1 MFLSMALVWH
11 YVALRF
17 ALNRRARFRSPRGGL
32 LEQAGGPTW
41 PNRGGL
47 LGQVGGC
54 RGPSLTFGWVER
66 LFTRPRLG
74 GSQVLHSP
82 LGGLKGYS
90 LIPGCEFKSLS
101 FSPGESQVLH
111 SPWVGYKVH
120 SPRGENTLGSG
131 TGVCEIKAVLA
142 NLTMSFQPPPPLFQC
157 WRACL
162 CECKAVR
169 NKSRVL
175 REDGAEQGN
184 VELGEMGCP
193 RKPERANLFER
204 LLLRKHRNQI
214 WSPLS

>member
-1 MFLSMALVWH
+1 MEFWALGWHYVFLSMALVWH

-120 SPRGENTLGSG
+120 SPHGALYCDFRLWRG
-131 TGVCEIKAVLA
+131 
-142 NLTMSFQPPPPLFQC
+142 Q
-157 WRACL
+157 
-162 CECKAVR
+162 
-169 NKSRVL
+169 
-175 REDGAEQGN
+175 
-184 VELGEMGCP
+184 
-193 RKPERANLFER
+193 
-204 LLLRKHRNQI
+204 KHRRSLFSTASGLN
-214 WSPLS
+214 